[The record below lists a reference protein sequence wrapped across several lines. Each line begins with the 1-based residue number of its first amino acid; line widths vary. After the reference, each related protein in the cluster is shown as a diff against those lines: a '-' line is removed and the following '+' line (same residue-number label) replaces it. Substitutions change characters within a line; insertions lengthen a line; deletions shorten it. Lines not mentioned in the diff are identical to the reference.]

1 MLDTRP
7 RLNTTG
13 KNLVLRQDKPVGTGI
28 SQLGREAVLY
38 LAYIVC
44 VINASA
50 GGLVNGRADRASHE
64 SCAVDGSNGGSS
76 AIGEGYKFGII
87 GSASSA
93 RITIGYWR
101 IRSAFPVEIESELR
115 ELYGS

>member
-7 RLNTTG
+7 RLNTSG
-13 KNLVLRQDKPVGTGI
+13 KNLVWRQDKPEVTGI
-28 SQLGREAVLY
+28 SQLGGEAVLY

-44 VINASA
+44 VIDACA
-50 GGLVNGRADRASHE
+50 GGLVNGCADGASLE
-64 SCAVDGSNGGSS
+64 YCAVDSS
-76 AIGEGYKFGII
+76 YGVRSASSEGYKFGIV
-87 GSASSA
+87 GSANST

-101 IRSAFPVEIESELR
+101 TRLEFPVEIESEVG